1 MKELRRLCL
10 PCAGK
15 QQEAGIRCERVKDS
29 GGSTGACSACG
40 KRRLCFTWE
49 IEYEGRGTPSVS
61 FADSSRWGS
70 QDRRGELKMKGD
82 RNDDQSY

>member
-15 QQEAGIRCERVKDS
+15 LQDAGIRCERVKDS

-61 FADSSRWGS
+61 FTDSSPVGESRS
-70 QDRRGELKMKGD
+70 EGELKMKGD
-82 RNDDQSY
+82 RNDDQGF